1 MAGRLVLVGTPIGNL
16 EDISP
21 RALRALADADRIL
34 AEDTRHSAKLL
45 RHYGIAT
52 PLSAW
57 HAHNENDP
65 GRLDGVIKA
74 LHDGASLALIS
85 GAGMPLIADP
95 GYSLVRAA
103 RAADCVVECVPGPT
117 ALSMALV
124 LSGLPAERFIF
135 EGFLPAKAVARRA
148 RLQGL
153 RRESRTTVIYESPHR
168 LAASLAD
175 VCAVLGGERR
185 VCVARELTKRFE
197 SVQVGSAQDMA
208 AWAAD
213 PGEQGRG
220 EFVLV
225 IEGVQDAEEA
235 SALDA
240 RQVLEALL
248 DELPARK
255 AAKLTAR
262 LCGGKANTYYQWA
275 LERD

>member
-21 RALRALADADRIL
+21 RALRALGEADRIL
-34 AEDTRHSAKLL
+34 AEDTRHSVRLL
-45 RHYGIAT
+45 RHFGIST

-74 LHDGASLALIS
+74 LHEGATLALIS
-85 GAGMPLIADP
+85 DAGMPLIADP
-95 GYSLVRAA
+95 GFSLVRAA
-103 RAADCVVECVPGPT
+103 RAAGCQIDCVPGPT
-117 ALSMALV
+117 ALTMALV
-124 LSGLPAERFIF
+124 LSGLPTERFVF

-148 RLQGL
+148 RLQSL
-153 RRESRTTVIYESPHR
+153 RRETRTLVVYESPHR

-175 VCAVLGGERR
+175 VCSELGAQRR

-197 SVQVGSAQDMA
+197 SVQVGSAADMA

-225 IEGVQDAEEA
+225 IEGVGELEDGAT
-235 SALDA
+235 LDA
-240 RQVLEALL
+240 RQVLHALL

>member
-21 RALRALADADRIL
+21 RALRALSEADRIL
-34 AEDTRHSAKLL
+34 AEDTRHSVRLL
-45 RHYGIAT
+45 RHFGINT

-74 LHDGASLALIS
+74 LNEGATLALIS
-85 GAGMPLIADP
+85 DAGMPLIADP

-103 RAADCVVECVPGPT
+103 RAAGCQIDCVPGPT
-117 ALSMALV
+117 ALTMALV
-124 LSGLPAERFIF
+124 LSGLPTERFVF
-135 EGFLPAKAVARRA
+135 EGFLPAKAVARRG
-148 RLQGL
+148 RLQSL
-153 RRESRTTVIYESPHR
+153 RRETRTLVLYESPHR
-168 LAASLAD
+168 LRASLAD
-175 VCAVLGGERR
+175 VASELGSQRR

-197 SVQVGSAQDMA
+197 SVQVGSAEEMA

-225 IEGVQDAEEA
+225 IEGFDEVEDA

-240 RQVLEALL
+240 RQVLYALL

>member
-21 RALRALADADRIL
+21 RALRALSDADRIL

-74 LHDGASLALIS
+74 LQDGATLALIS
-85 GAGMPLIADP
+85 DAGMPLIADP
-95 GYSLVRAA
+95 GFSLVRAA
-103 RAADCVVECVPGPT
+103 REAECAVECVPGPT
-117 ALSMALV
+117 ALTMALV
-124 LSGLPAERFIF
+124 LSGLPAERFVF
-135 EGFLPAKAVARRA
+135 EGFLPAKSVARRA
-148 RLQGL
+148 RLQTFH
-153 RRESRTTVIYESPHR
+153 RETRTIVVYESPHR
-168 LAASLAD
+168 LAASLED
-175 VCAVLGGERR
+175 IVHVLGDARR

-197 SVQVGSAQDMA
+197 SVQIGSAAQMA
-208 AWAAD
+208 AWAAN

-225 IEGVQDAEEA
+225 IEGAQVVEEA
-235 SALDA
+235 TALDA
-240 RQVLEALL
+240 RQVLHALL

-255 AAKLTAR
+255 AAKLTAK

>member
-21 RALRALADADRIL
+21 RALRALSEADRIL
-34 AEDTRHSAKLL
+34 AEDTRHSVRLL
-45 RHYGIAT
+45 RHFGINT

-74 LHDGASLALIS
+74 LNEGATLALIS
-85 GAGMPLIADP
+85 DAGMPLIADP

-103 RAADCVVECVPGPT
+103 RAAGCQIDCVPGPT
-117 ALSMALV
+117 ALTMALV
-124 LSGLPAERFIF
+124 LSGLPTERFVF
-135 EGFLPAKAVARRA
+135 EGFLPAKAVARRG
-148 RLQGL
+148 RLQSL
-153 RRESRTTVIYESPHR
+153 RRETRTLVLYESPHR

-175 VCAVLGGERR
+175 VASELGSQRR

-197 SVQVGSAQDMA
+197 SVQVGSAEEMA

-225 IEGVQDAEEA
+225 IEGFDEVEDA

-240 RQVLEALL
+240 RQVLYALL

>member
-21 RALRALADADRIL
+21 RALRALGEADRIL
-34 AEDTRHSAKLL
+34 AEDTRHSVRLL
-45 RHYGIAT
+45 RHFGIST

-74 LHDGASLALIS
+74 LHEGATLALIS
-85 GAGMPLIADP
+85 DAGMPLIADP
-95 GYSLVRAA
+95 GFSLVRAA
-103 RAADCVVECVPGPT
+103 RAAGCQIDCVPGPT
-117 ALSMALV
+117 ALTMALV
-124 LSGLPAERFIF
+124 LSGLPTERFVF
-135 EGFLPAKAVARRA
+135 EGFLPAKSVARRA
-148 RLQGL
+148 RLQSL
-153 RRESRTTVIYESPHR
+153 RRETRTLVVYESPHR

-175 VCAVLGGERR
+175 VCSELGAQRR

-197 SVQVGSAQDMA
+197 SVQVGSAADMA

-225 IEGVQDAEEA
+225 IEGVGELEDGAT
-235 SALDA
+235 LDA
-240 RQVLEALL
+240 RQVLHALL